1 MISYLY
7 GTIVQKSPTELV
19 IDVNGVGYLVNIP
32 LSTFE
37 RLDHVDGQVKILT
50 YMHVREDIM
59 QLYGF
64 STEAEREMF
73 RLLLS
78 VSGIGP
84 KMAQGILSG
93 LNTDELKTAIVDG
106 NLSALTSI
114 TGVGRKTAERLV
126 VELRDKLARTE
137 FTGTTVTQS
146 SMQLRVRSEAVV
158 ALMSLGHSRQSA
170 EKAVIAVMKE
180 AAEKEISVEELIKQA
195 LRRTS
200 Q

>member
-1 MISYLY
+1 MISYLH

-37 RLDHVDGQVKILT
+37 RLEHADGQVKILT
-50 YMHVREDIM
+50 YMHVREDLM

-64 STEAEREMF
+64 ATEAEREIF

-93 LNTDELKTAIVDG
+93 LNTDELRTAIIDG

-114 TGVGRKTAERLV
+114 SGVGRKTAERLV

-137 FTGTTVTQS
+137 LSGTVVTPSSKQS
-146 SMQLRVRSEAVV
+146 KVRSEAVV

-170 EKAVIAVMKE
+170 EKAVITVMKE
-180 AAEKEISVEELIKQA
+180 TAEKEISVEELIKQA